1 MTSVCGACFDNH
13 SGTEVVSIG
22 GVPEDN
28 EGDGGFGLYEFIS
41 VFGGTR
47 CRRVVSARAGK
58 EASRCGSRR
67 G

>member
-1 MTSVCGACFDNH
+1 M
-13 SGTEVVSIG
+13 G
-22 GVPEDN
+22 GFPEGS

-67 G
+67 GQLLGLDVCSGTWKEHFDR